1 MIKFIILAAL
11 YALILTS
18 AYYGIP
24 KHIDIIEADSA
35 FNECIQDLTLA
46 ECRLGVYGD

>member
-1 MIKFIILAAL
+1 MIRYFIYACLYSAL
-11 YALILTS
+11 LTA

-24 KHIDIIEADSA
+24 KHLDIIEADSA
-35 FNECIQDLTLA
+35 FNECMQDLTLA